1 MILEGI
7 VILTIASLL
16 FIISIPHI
24 LKFVLKSYFST
35 VQMTLYHPLS
45 IRGIILSGPTHLWG
59 LDNLVIFIS
68 SV

>member
-7 VILTIASLL
+7 VLLIVISLL
-16 FIISIPHI
+16 FIISIPHL
-24 LKFVLKSYFST
+24 LKFALKSYFST